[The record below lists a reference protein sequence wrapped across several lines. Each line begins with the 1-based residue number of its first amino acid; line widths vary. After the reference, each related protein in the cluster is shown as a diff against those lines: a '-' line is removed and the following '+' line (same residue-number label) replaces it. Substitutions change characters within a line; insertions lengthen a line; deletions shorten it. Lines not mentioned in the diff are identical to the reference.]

1 MVIRTDL
8 LRQEQPNYIN
18 THSVCLDGNLVI
30 PKNAEGIVLFVHS
43 NDRSRHCSYTQAIAD
58 ILNESGIATL
68 QFNFLTPNE
77 EQIDLRS
84 PQYRF
89 NVHLLSKRLRK
100 ITDWL
105 TQQPLTQGLKIGY
118 FGTNAGAAAAFVA
131 AAEQPHQVQAIVVKG
146 SCLDLTGTLL
156 RRIQAP
162 TLLIV
167 GELDLPTICNNQ
179 DAFIQLRSEKQLV
192 MVPGATHLF
201 EEFGALVK
209 AIHLAKQWYQQHLV
223 STGQS
228 GIEMS

>member
-8 LRQEQPNYIN
+8 LHQEQPIHIN

-43 NDRSRHCSYTQAIAD
+43 NDRSCHYSHTQVIAD
-58 ILNESGIATL
+58 NLNGSGIATL

-84 PQYRF
+84 QQYRF

-100 ITDWL
+100 VTDWL
-105 TQQPLTQGLKIGY
+105 TQQPLTQRLKIGY
-118 FGTNAGAAAAFVA
+118 FGTNAGAAAAFIVA
-131 AAEQPHQVQAIVVKG
+131 AEHPHQVQAIVTKG

-156 RRIQAP
+156 RRVQAP

-167 GELDLPTICNNQ
+167 GELDLPTICSNQ
-179 DAFIQLRSEKQLV
+179 DAFVQLQSEKQLV
-192 MVPGATHLF
+192 VVPGATHLF
-201 EEFGALVK
+201 EEFGVLAK

-228 GIEMS
+228 VIK